1 MMDERGALLK
11 EIQAEDFA
19 LYETA
24 LYLDAHPTCQSA
36 LNFYNQHKKAAETLR
51 SQYEVLY
58 GPLTIYGNASTT
70 CWRWIDSPW
79 PWEKE
84 AN

>member
-1 MMDERGALLK
+1 MNERTLLLK

-19 LYETA
+19 LYETV
-24 LYLDAHPTCQSA
+24 LYLNAHPTCEKA
-36 LNFYNQHKKAAETLR
+36 LAHYHEHKSTVKELKK
-51 SQYEVLY
+51 QYEALY
-58 GPLTIYGNASTT
+58 GPLTIYGNCDSA
-70 CWRWIDSPW
+70 CWNWVSAPW

>member
-1 MMDERGALLK
+1 MIGKTALLK

-24 LYLDAHPTCQSA
+24 LYLNAHPTCREA
-36 LNFYNQHKKAAETLR
+36 LEHYCQHRNAVMALR
-51 SQYEVLY
+51 DQYEEAY
-58 GPLTIYGNASTT
+58 GPLTLYGNRSGN
-70 CWRWIDSPW
+70 CWHWVDAPW

>member
-1 MMDERGALLK
+1 MDARSALLK

-24 LYLDAHPTCQSA
+24 LYLNAHPRCQKA
-36 LNFYNQHKKAAETLR
+36 LDYYCQHKTAVKALR
-51 SQYEVLY
+51 DEYEAHY
-58 GPLTIYGNASTT
+58 GPLTIYGNKSGN
-70 CWRWIDSPW
+70 CWHWVDAPW

-84 AN
+84 GN

>member
-1 MMDERGALLK
+1 MNQRTNLLK

-24 LYLDAHPTCQSA
+24 LYLDGHPDSRSA
-36 LNFYNQHKKAAETLR
+36 KSYFDQHRTASGALREKYEAA
-51 SQYEVLY
+51 Y
-58 GPLTIYGNASTT
+58 GPLSLSGNPGDGA
-70 CWRWIDSPW
+70 WRWISSPW

>member
-1 MMDERGALLK
+1 MRSRSALLK

-19 LYETA
+19 VYEA
-24 LYLDAHPTCQSA
+24 VLYLNSHPTCQKA
-36 LNFYNQHKKAAETLR
+36 LSYYKEHRAAALSLRTEYETHF
-51 SQYEVLY
+51 
-58 GPLTIYGNASTT
+58 GPLTIWGNTDCN
-70 CWRWIDSPW
+70 CWRWVELPW

>member
-1 MMDERGALLK
+1 MKSRSALLK

-19 LYETA
+19 LYEA
-24 LYLDAHPTCQSA
+24 QLYLDTHPDSA
-36 LNFYNQHKKAAETLR
+36 RALSYYHQRRCAVEALREEYEAA
-51 SQYEVLY
+51 Y
-58 GPLTIYGNASTT
+58 GPLSASSEANRS
-70 CWRWIDSPW
+70 CWRWIEGPW

>member
-1 MMDERGALLK
+1 MYQKNALLK

-24 LYLDAHPTCQSA
+24 LYLDGHPTCQKA
-36 LNFYNQHKKAAETLR
+36 LAHYHQHKTACTQLR
-51 SQYEVLY
+51 NKYEEAY
-58 GPLTIYGNASTT
+58 GPLTLYGNHSGN
-70 CWRWIDSPW
+70 CWQWVSSPW

>member
-1 MMDERGALLK
+1 MDQKTALLK

-24 LYLDAHPTCQSA
+24 LYLNGHPTCQKA
-36 LNFYNQHKKAAETLR
+36 LAHYCQHKKASLALR
-51 SQYEVLY
+51 EQFEEAF
-58 GPLTIYGNASTT
+58 GPLTLYGNRDGS
-70 CWRWIDSPW
+70 CWHWVDSPW